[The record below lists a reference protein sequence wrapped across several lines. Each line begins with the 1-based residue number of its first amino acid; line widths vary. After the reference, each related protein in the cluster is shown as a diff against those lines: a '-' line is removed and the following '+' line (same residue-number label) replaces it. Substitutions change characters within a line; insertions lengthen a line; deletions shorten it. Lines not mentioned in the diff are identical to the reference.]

1 MLLQVGSQHFLSSE
15 LSCLYLLFQATRS
28 GGTLVLVGLGSEM
41 TTIPLLHAAVREVDI
56 KGVFRYCN
64 T

>member
-1 MLLQVGSQHFLSSE
+1 MFLLPL
-15 LSCLYLLFQATRS
+15 QATCS
-28 GGTLVLVGLGSEM
+28 GGTLMLVGLGSEM
-41 TTIPLLHAAVREVDI
+41 VNVPLVHAAIREVDI